1 MKKLLC
7 LFTLVVVLFASA
19 CGKAEEESNTQLLEA
34 GKIYFFYS
42 NGCPHCHDA
51 LEYINKKYLDLKMTM
66 VNVENPAGYEL
77 LFDCAEK
84 FKLGSRVGTP
94 LFCMDDKHLMGWAPE
109 YEKQFDELVKPYLK

>member
-1 MKKLLC
+1 MKRFWY
-7 LFTLVVVLFASA
+7 LFTLVAVLFTAA
-19 CGKAEEESNTQLLEA
+19 CGKTDEETTAQILEP

-42 NGCPHCHDA
+42 SSCPHCHDA
-51 LEYINKKYLDLKMTM
+51 LKYINKKYPSLDMAM
-66 VNVENPAGYEL
+66 VNVGNPAGYKL

-109 YEKQFDELVKPYLK
+109 YEKQFDELVQSYLK

>member
-42 NGCPHCHDA
+42 NGCSHCHDA
-51 LEYINKKYLDLKMTM
+51 LEYINKKYSDLKMTM

-77 LFDCAEK
+77 LLDCAEK